1 LQGKP
6 GVDQTV
12 AFGTALHVTGKDAQQ
27 LEQTLKQAGTAD
39 QHVTETQ
46 TSLED
51 VFIHMMG
58 GAQDNMAAA
67 ARARP
72 RSARRGHEHCAQ
84 TQPYASLVLGATL
97 VEHRAEGVPAAAA
110 RPRHVRHDRR
120 LPIVQLLLFGFAI
133 NSDPRHMPTA
143 VIVAEHSDFSRTFI
157 AALENTT
164 YFKVVRTM
172 PDEAAGREA
181 LLRGDV
187 QFVVSIPADFSRRCC
202 MATGQRSW
210 SRPTPP
216 IPPRR
221 ARHRRAGATAG
232 HRGPD
237 RPEGRAG
244 AAGRRAS
251 PPSTSTCSAS
261 TTRRASRSTTSCRG

>member
-1 LQGKP
+1 MSTVRKLNRMRRSFSVQRWWSIVLKEFLQLRRDR
-6 GVDQTV
+6 VT
-12 AFGTALHVTGKDAQQ
+12 FGMIVG
-27 LEQTLKQAGTAD
+27 
-39 QHVTETQ
+39 
-46 TSLED
+46 
-51 VFIHMMG
+51 
-58 GAQDNMAAA
+58 
-67 ARARP
+67 
-72 RSARRGHEHCAQ
+72 
-84 TQPYASLVLGATL
+84 
-97 VEHRAEGVPAAAA
+97 
-110 RPRHVRHDRR
+110 

-157 AALENTT
+157 AALDNTT

-221 ARHRRAGATAG
+221 ARPSPRWRNS
-232 HRGPD
+232 
-237 RPEGRAG
+237 RPPLPG
-244 AAGRRAS
+244 
-251 PPSTSTCSAS
+251 ST
-261 TTRRASRSTTSCRG
+261 